1 MWVVWDCFHI
11 EAGTYKVFGG
21 HVVGGSGDV
30 SKYNATVLR
39 TRVAGK
45 RQCLDLVC
53 CESIDFLVTANGGV
67 PPIAL

>member
-1 MWVVWDCFHI
+1 MGCVGLFSHR
-11 EAGTYKVFGG
+11 GGHLKVFGG

-30 SKYNATVLR
+30 SKYNATVSR

-45 RQCLDLVC
+45 RQCLSLVC